1 MLIDRIVQLPDVR
14 ERMAGEGM
22 EPAGGSPERFREV
35 LKSDIAKWQKVV
47 NTAGIKLEADFLR
60 LRVRQ
65 YGKGQAPGRNRCR
78 RS

>member
-1 MLIDRIVQLPDVR
+1 MNSRQMLIDRIVQLPDVK
-14 ERMAGEGM
+14 ERI

-35 LKSDIAKWQKVV
+35 LKSDIAKWQKIV
-47 NTAGIKLEADFLR
+47 NTAGIELEADFIR